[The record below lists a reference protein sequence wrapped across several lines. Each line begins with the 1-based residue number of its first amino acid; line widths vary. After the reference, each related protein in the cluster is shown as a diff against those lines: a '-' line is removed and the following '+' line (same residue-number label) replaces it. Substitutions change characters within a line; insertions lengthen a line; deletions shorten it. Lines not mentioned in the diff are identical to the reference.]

1 MRVEDLIEKMSPEI
15 DYIEIISLNKSLGSF
30 TLDDENYDYIKKYL
44 DREIKMVHFRTYD
57 DYDENMDGEMYS
69 LYTNK
74 VLEIEIWDSSQLEK
88 Y

>member
-1 MRVEDLIEKMSPEI
+1 MFVRDLIEKLDSDL
-15 DYIEIISLNKSLGSF
+15 DYIELTSNNESLGSF

-44 DREIKMVHFRTYD
+44 DREIKTINFRTYD

-74 VLEIEIWDSSQLEK
+74 VLEIEIWDESQYGK
-88 Y
+88 F

>member
-1 MRVEDLIEKMSPEI
+1 MLVRNLLEKLDSDL
-15 DYIEIISLNKSLGSF
+15 DYIELTSNNESLGSF

-74 VLEIEIWDSSQLEK
+74 VLEIEVWDSSQLEK

>member
-1 MRVEDLIEKMSPEI
+1 MFVRDLIEKLDSDL
-15 DYIEIISLNKSLGSF
+15 DYIELTSNNESLGSF

-74 VLEIEIWDSSQLEK
+74 VLEIEVWDSSQLEK